1 MLKKKKKKL
10 KLGSKVPFE
19 RKKTQQH
26 SLTITWILFL
36 VISILFS
43 NSKVIVNEN
52 VNANKMNIDLL
63 WVGFGVVVIEA
74 CMCKANK

>member
-19 RKKTQQH
+19 SKKTQQH
-26 SLTITWILFL
+26 SLTITWIFFL

-52 VNANKMNIDLL
+52 VNAKQNEYRSSMGRFWGSGD
-63 WVGFGVVVIEA
+63 WGMYV
-74 CMCKANK
+74 